1 MKKEKLKM
9 VKNKEGQPVPFYAA
23 DGQGKMM
30 GGGKVKKGY
39 AKGSMIDMGMMAE
52 VSPSDKKKKKKKKKP
67 PTMMAMGGGMME
79 KNYAKGG
86 MKKGYAKGGMKKKGG
101 ARGGV
106 RGAGKAMK
114 GVRPAK
120 MVVMKGS

>member
-9 VKNKEGQPVPFYAA
+9 VKNKKGQSVPFYAA
-23 DGQGKMM
+23 DGEGKMM

-52 VSPSDKKKKKKKKKP
+52 VSPSDKKKKKKKKP
-67 PTMMAMGGGMME
+67 VMAMGGGMMK

-86 MKKGYAKGGMKKKGG
+86 MKKGYAKGGMKKGG

-106 RGAGKAMK
+106 RGAGKAKK

>member
-9 VKNKEGQPVPFYAA
+9 VKNKEGQSVPFYAA
-23 DGQGKMM
+23 DGEGKMM

-52 VSPSDKKKKKKKKKP
+52 VSPSDKKKKKKKKP
-67 PTMMAMGGGMME
+67 VMAMGGGMMK

-86 MKKGYAKGGMKKKGG
+86 MKKGYARGGMKKGG

-106 RGAGKAMK
+106 RGAGIATK
-114 GVRPAK
+114 GVRSAK

>member
-23 DGQGKMM
+23 DGEGKMM

-52 VSPSDKKKKKKKKKP
+52 VSPSDKKKKKNKNKKKP
-67 PTMMAMGGGMME
+67 PTMMAMGGG
-79 KNYAKGG
+79 KV
-86 MKKGYAKGGMKKKGG
+86 KKGYAKGGMKKKGG

>member
-9 VKNKEGQPVPFYAA
+9 VKNKEGQSVPFYAA
-23 DGQGKMM
+23 DGEGKMM

-52 VSPSDKKKKKKKKKP
+52 VSPSDKKKKKNKKKP
-67 PTMMAMGGGMME
+67 VMAMGGG
-79 KNYAKGG
+79 KV
-86 MKKGYAKGGMKKKGG
+86 KKGYAKGGMKKKGG

>member
-9 VKNKEGQPVPFYAA
+9 VKNKEGQSVPFYAA
-23 DGQGKMM
+23 DGEGKMM

-67 PTMMAMGGGMME
+67 PTMMAMGGG
-79 KNYAKGG
+79 KV
-86 MKKGYAKGGMKKKGG
+86 KKGYAKGGMKKKGG

>member
-9 VKNKEGQPVPFYAA
+9 VKNEEGQPVPFYAA
-23 DGQGKMM
+23 DNKGKMM

-52 VSPSDKKKKKKKKKP
+52 MSPSDKKKKKKKKKP
-67 PTMMAMGGGMME
+67 VMAMGGGMMK

-86 MKKGYAKGGMKKKGG
+86 MKKGYAKGGMKKGG

-106 RGAGKAMK
+106 RGAGIATK
-114 GVRPAK
+114 GVRSAK